1 MIKISYDDIVRKI
14 CEEKNVSKD
23 EIDAKVTEKIRQL
36 SDLVSKEG
44 AAHIIA
50 NQMGVK
56 VFESVNNREIKIKD
70 VIPGM
75 PVVNVNVRVLN
86 LFGIRDFDT
95 GKRKGRVANLNVGDE
110 TGMVRMVIWDEQLIK
125 TLEEGKFKEGDI
137 LKVKAAYARDNN
149 GYKELHLGTKSEIIV
164 NPEGISVG
172 DVVRQNQVNYNRKK
186 INELQE
192 NESAEIFGTI
202 VQVFDPRFYEAC
214 PSCGK
219 KLVEGKCPEHVNVV
233 ATQIPILNIFF
244 DDGFGNIRIVF
255 FRDVVEKVLGLGKEE
270 VLTLKEDLSKFE
282 EIKSGLL
289 GKQLVVVGRVSK
301 NQMFDRLE
309 FMARDVREI
318 TPEEILKQLQ

>member
-1 MIKISYDDIVRKI
+1 MLKISYDDIVRKI
-14 CEEKNVSKD
+14 CEEKNISKE
-23 EIDAKVTEKIRQL
+23 EIDAKVIEKIRQL

-56 VFESVNNREIKIKD
+56 IFQSVADRDIKVKD

-75 PVVNVNVRVLN
+75 QLVNLNAKILN

-110 TGMVRMVIWDEQLIK
+110 TGMLRVVVWDERLIK
-125 TLEEGKFKEGDI
+125 MVEEGKLKEGEVI
-137 LKVKAAYARDNN
+137 KVQAAYARDNN

-164 NPEGISVG
+164 NPEGVSVG
-172 DVVRQNQVNYNRKK
+172 EVVRQSQVNYTRKK
-186 INELQE
+186 ITELQE
-192 NESAEIFGTI
+192 NESAELFGTI
-202 VQVFDPRFYEAC
+202 VQVFDPRFYDAC

-219 KLVEGKCPEHVNVV
+219 KLVEGKCPEHVDIV
-233 ATQIPILNIFF
+233 AIQIPILNVFF

-255 FRDVVEKVLGLGKEE
+255 FRDLVEKVLGMGNEE
-270 VLTLKEDLSKFE
+270 VIALKEDLGKFE
-282 EIKSGLL
+282 EIKNKLL
-289 GKQLVVVGRVSK
+289 GKQLVIAGRVSK

-318 TPEEILKQLQ
+318 TPEEILKELQ